1 MRIAVFGG
9 TGRTGQ
15 WFISK
20 ALESGHAL
28 AILARSP
35 AKLDIQH
42 ARLVVQ
48 QGDALDQAAVA
59 RVMAGADAVV
69 CLLAPA
75 KGQAPFSVTHSLENI
90 LAGMRKHGIQRL
102 VMTAGAGVA
111 DPLDRAT
118 LMSRLMGAALKAA
131 ARDVYEDML
140 AAVQRVRASDLE
152 WTVVRAPMLHDGPA
166 LGDVKAGY
174 LGGGAGSRISRADLA
189 AFVLEQLSTDKYLYA
204 APVVS
209 N

>member
-9 TGRTGQ
+9 TGRTGH
-15 WFISK
+15 WFLAK
-20 ALESGHAL
+20 ALEAGLSL
-28 AILARSP
+28 AVLARSP
-35 AKLDIQH
+35 AKVGIQH
-42 ARLVVQ
+42 SNLTVQ
-48 QGDALDQAAVA
+48 QGDALDQAAVE
-59 RVMAGADAVV
+59 RVIAGAEAVV

-75 KGQAPFSVTHSLENI
+75 KGQAPFSVTHSVENI
-90 LAGMRKHGIQRL
+90 LVGMRKHGIQRL

-140 AAVQRVRASDLE
+140 AAVQCVRASDVA

-166 LGDVKAGY
+166 LDQVKAGY
-174 LGGGAGSRISRADLA
+174 LGGNAGSRISRADLA
-189 AFVLEQLSTDKYLYA
+189 AFVLE
-204 APVVS
+204 
-209 N
+209 